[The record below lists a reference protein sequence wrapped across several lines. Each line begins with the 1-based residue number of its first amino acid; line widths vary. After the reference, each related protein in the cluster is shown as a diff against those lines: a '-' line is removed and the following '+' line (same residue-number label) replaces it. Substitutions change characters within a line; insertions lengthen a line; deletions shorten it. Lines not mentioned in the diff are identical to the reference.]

1 MELAAKTRQEA
12 SKSCF
17 KEALEAPWRRL
28 GGALGGPRGSQE
40 GKNRCLEA
48 CFFKVEKTSVYE
60 VVLEGVWAQFG
71 TPLEKQKLAFR
82 LRGVQKIDFLASCML
97 TSSLDWFEMHFGGQV
112 GAKLGPS

>member
-17 KEALEAPWRRL
+17 KEALDAPWGRL
-28 GGALGGPRGSQE
+28 GGALGGPRESQE
-40 GKNRCLEA
+40 GKNVVLGGM
-48 CFFKVEKTSVYE
+48 FFKVEKTSVYE

-82 LRGVQKIDFLASCML
+82 LRGVEKIDFLTSCML
-97 TSSLDWFEMHFGGQV
+97 ISSLEWFELHFGGQV